1 MKVIRGEGRRALNV
15 VVSLCDFSGRWAQP
29 WADAGHTVILMDL
42 KHGDDVTRTVDAL
55 YWIDAACMGVAT
67 GAGVDVLLMAPPCT
81 DFAASGAQYWA
92 RKDADG
98 TTARAVSVVRSCLAI
113 RDALNPLIWALEN
126 PVGRLN
132 RCVPELAGFGPTYYQ
147 PHDFAGWADDPAS
160 EAYTKKTGLWGR
172 FNRDLL
178 VSKREPI
185 RACAQGSW
193 IQKLGGKS
201 ERTKELRSMTPQG
214 FARAFYIA
222 NRGSFQ
228 L

>member
-29 WADAGHTVILMDL
+29 WADAGHTVILIDL
-42 KHGDDVTRTVDAL
+42 KHGDNVLVTSRTLGDIERAVEAV
-55 YWIDAACMGVAT
+55 GP

-81 DFAASGAQYWA
+81 DFSSSGAQYWA

-98 TTARAVSVVRSCLAI
+98 TTRAAVYVVEACLLI
-113 RDALNPLIWALEN
+113 RDAFDPLIWALEN

-132 RCVPELAGFGPTYYQ
+132 RCVPELAGFGPTWYQ

-172 FNRDLL
+172 FNRYLL

-201 ERTKELRSMTPQG
+201 ERTKALRSMTPQG

-222 NRGSFQ
+222 NRGSFSA
-228 L
+228 